1 MTSSG
6 WGLCR
11 PTYTNRMVGSPG
23 AVPRLTVSVVDETIL
38 VQEHGQL
45 LEFSY
50 TDMLC
55 YAGPYS
61 PAGVANAFKVMQR
74 AFAALSPNQPPQR
87 RSIVIRTAFAG
98 PGARDGFE
106 AVTRAVTDGRYTV
119 DPALARPDRGRLLQ
133 SFVFQVVLGGRAA
146 TLLLRPGFIT
156 AEFFEL
162 AGKAEHNHAEEAH
175 LDQLKAQLAQRMLE
189 TPAEDVYELA

>member
-1 MTSSG
+1 
-6 WGLCR
+6 
-11 PTYTNRMVGSPG
+11 MVGRPEG
-23 AVPRLTVSVVDETIL
+23 LLGLTVSEVDATLL
-38 VQEHGQL
+38 VQERGQL

-61 PAGVANAFKVMQR
+61 PAGVATAFKAMQR

-87 RSIVIRTAFAG
+87 RSVVIRTAFQG

-119 DPALARPDRGRLLQ
+119 DLALARPERGRLLRN
-133 SFVFQVVLGGRAA
+133 FVFQLSIAGRAA
-146 TLLLRPGFIT
+146 TLLLRPGFVT
-156 AEFFEL
+156 AEFIDL
-162 AGKAEHNHAEEAH
+162 AGKSDRDLTEETH
-175 LDQLKAQLAQRMLE
+175 LDQLKAQLADRILAA
-189 TPAEDVYELA
+189 PAEDVYDIAE